1 MYDVQNDVQP
11 QKTGKMSE
19 NALLREMKKV
29 R

>member
-11 QKTGKMSE
+11 QKSGKMRK
-19 NALLREMKKV
+19 NARLREMKKV